1 MVNKVTKHVFEIIES
16 VSKAPK
22 RADKIAILQQHQN
35 VWALKDLLRGNY
47 DDRVQWN
54 LPKGSVPY
62 TPAEERSVPSN
73 FMKQNVKFKY
83 FVKGGVGDQ
92 MPSVKRERIFL
103 DMIETIHPKDA
114 ELVIAM
120 VNKNLK
126 IKGLTKKLVEE
137 AFPGLILT

>member
-1 MVNKVTKHVFEIIES
+1 MVNKATKHVYEMLKQA
-16 VSKAPK
+16 SKAPN
-22 RADKIAILQQHQN
+22 RANKVAVLQQYN
-35 VWALKDLLRGNY
+35 EIWALKDLLLGSF
-47 DDRVQWN
+47 DDAVQWN

-62 TPAEERSVPSN
+62 TPAESSSVPSN
-73 FMKQNVKFKY
+73 FLKQNTKFKY

-126 IKGLTKKLVEE
+126 VKGITKKLVEE
-137 AFPGLILT
+137 AFPGLITK